1 VGQTVAPAKPSGD
14 AFGSL
19 WSSAL
24 GKDTTKKDSGT
35 KVSMAQ
41 LAQEKS
47 TNALWGGTAPTQQQ
61 GRQGQG
67 QTGGSSSSGL
77 DDLLF

>member
-1 VGQTVAPAKPSGD
+1 M
-14 AFGSL
+14 
-19 WSSAL
+19 
-24 GKDTTKKDSGT
+24 
-35 KVSMAQ
+35 SMAQ

-47 TNALWGGTAPTQQQ
+47 TNALWGGATPTQQQQQ

-67 QTGGSSSSGL
+67 QTGSSGL